1 MTATIQASDRTLHGH
16 ALSVAGANKRYGL
29 YAALDNVNLEITAG
43 RFLVL
48 LGPSGSGKTT
58 LARCIAGV
66 ERLHGGSIRIA
77 GAVVDDG
84 RRQLPPERR
93 DLAML
98 FQDYALWPH
107 LTAVGNV
114 EYALR
119 RRHLARVEAHRRALQ
134 ALEQVG
140 LELLADRYPHQLS
153 GGEQQRVAL
162 ARAVVARPGLLL
174 FDEPLSNLDA
184 DLRERLRVQ
193 IATLVR
199 DSGATVVYITHDQA
213 EAFALADDIAVLH
226 RGKVVQFATPEDVYA
241 RPATLFVARFTG
253 AAGELPGSVVAK
265 DGAHVIV
272 QVQGL
277 RLRARNSGDLAVGS
291 SARVLVRPAGTRIVA
306 ADRLDESTLRG
317 TIVDVAYRGRGYDH
331 VFRCDAG
338 ILTGIFAPSRWSRGS
353 NVGVGID
360 PDSCVAYATVPDTA
374 IDGVERRT
382 PLGITTAE
390 TGVVDVV
397 GTGLLAHETG

>member
-1 MTATIQASDRTLHGH
+1 MIATSQASDTPLHGH
-16 ALSVAGANKRYGL
+16 AVSVADAIKRYGL

-58 LARCIAGV
+58 LARCIAGG

-140 LELLADRYPHQLS
+140 LESLADRYPHQLS
-153 GGEQQRVAL
+153 GGEQQRVGL

-226 RGKVVQFATPEDVYA
+226 RGKVVQFGTPESVYA

-253 AAGELPGSVVAK
+253 AAGELPGSVVAV

-277 RLRARNSGDLAVGS
+277 RLRARNSAHSGQS
-291 SARVLVRPAGTRIVA
+291 SMLGARK
-306 ADRLDESTLRG
+306 
-317 TIVDVAYRGRGYDH
+317 
-331 VFRCDAG
+331 
-338 ILTGIFAPSRWSRGS
+338 
-353 NVGVGID
+353 
-360 PDSCVAYATVPDTA
+360 
-374 IDGVERRT
+374 
-382 PLGITTAE
+382 
-390 TGVVDVV
+390 
-397 GTGLLAHETG
+397 

>member
-1 MTATIQASDRTLHGH
+1 MHGFDSMLRGH
-16 ALSVAGANKRYGL
+16 TVSVTHANKRYGQ
-29 YAALDNVNLEITAG
+29 YAALDDVNLEIMAG

-66 ERLHGGSIRIA
+66 ERLHEGRISIA
-77 GAVVDDG
+77 GTVVDDG

-140 LELLADRYPHQLS
+140 LESLGDRYPHQLS
-153 GGEQQRVAL
+153 GGEQQRVGL

-226 RGKVVQFATPEDVYA
+226 QGKVVQLGTPEDVYA
-241 RPATLFVARFTG
+241 KPATLFVARFTG
-253 AAGELPGSVVAK
+253 AAGELPGSVVAL
-265 DGAHVIV
+265 DGTHVIV

-277 RLRARNSGDLAVGS
+277 RLRARNSGALAVDS
-291 SARVLVRPAGTRIVA
+291 VARVLVRPAGTRIVA
-306 ADRLDESTLRG
+306 DDRPDESALRG
-317 TIVDVAYRGRGYDH
+317 TIIDVAYRGRGYDH

-338 ILTGIFAPSRWSRGS
+338 ILTGIFASSRWSRGS
-353 NVGVGID
+353 NVGVSID
-360 PDSCVAYATVPDTA
+360 PDSCIAYPPAPCAA
-374 IDGVERRT
+374 IDEVEGQT
-382 PLGITTAE
+382 PLGIPTVE
-390 TGVVDVV
+390 TGVLDVV
-397 GTGLLAHETG
+397 GTGLIGHETV

>member
-1 MTATIQASDRTLHGH
+1 M
-16 ALSVAGANKRYGL
+16 AGANKRYGL

-199 DSGATVVYITHDQA
+199 DSGANGGVYHA
-213 EAFALADDIAVLH
+213 
-226 RGKVVQFATPEDVYA
+226 
-241 RPATLFVARFTG
+241 
-253 AAGELPGSVVAK
+253 
-265 DGAHVIV
+265 
-272 QVQGL
+272 
-277 RLRARNSGDLAVGS
+277 
-291 SARVLVRPAGTRIVA
+291 
-306 ADRLDESTLRG
+306 
-317 TIVDVAYRGRGYDH
+317 
-331 VFRCDAG
+331 
-338 ILTGIFAPSRWSRGS
+338 
-353 NVGVGID
+353 
-360 PDSCVAYATVPDTA
+360 
-374 IDGVERRT
+374 
-382 PLGITTAE
+382 
-390 TGVVDVV
+390 
-397 GTGLLAHETG
+397 

>member
-1 MTATIQASDRTLHGH
+1 MTATIQASDRTLNGH
-16 ALSVAGANKRYGL
+16 AVSVAGAIKRYGMC
-29 YAALDNVNLEITAG
+29 AALDNVNLEIRAG

-66 ERLHGGSIRIA
+66 ERLHGGSICIA

-119 RRHLARVEAHRRALQ
+119 RRHLARVEGHRRALQ

-140 LELLADRYPHQLS
+140 LESLADRYPHQLS

-253 AAGELPGSVVAK
+253 AAGELPGSVVAI

-331 VFRCDAG
+331 VLRCDAG

>member
-1 MTATIQASDRTLHGH
+1 
-16 ALSVAGANKRYGL
+16 
-29 YAALDNVNLEITAG
+29 
-43 RFLVL
+43 
-48 LGPSGSGKTT
+48 
-58 LARCIAGV
+58 
-66 ERLHGGSIRIA
+66 
-77 GAVVDDG
+77 
-84 RRQLPPERR
+84 
-93 DLAML
+93 
-98 FQDYALWPH
+98 
-107 LTAVGNV
+107 VGNV

-119 RRHLARVEAHRRALQ
+119 RRHLARAEAHRRALQ

-140 LELLADRYPHQLS
+140 LESLGDRYPHQLS
-153 GGEQQRVAL
+153 GGEQQRVGL

-253 AAGELPGSVVAK
+253 AAGELPGSVVAV

-277 RLRARNSGDLAVGS
+277 RLRARNSGDLAAGS

-306 ADRLDESTLRG
+306 DDGLDESILRG
-317 TIVDVAYRGRGYDH
+317 TIIDVAYRGRGYDH

-338 ILTGIFAPSRWSRGS
+338 VLTGVFASSKWPRGA
-353 NVGVGID
+353 NVGIGID
-360 PDSCVAYATVPDTA
+360 PDSCVAYATVADSA
-374 IDGVERRT
+374 IDRLEGQTPQGV
-382 PLGITTAE
+382 PTAE
-390 TGVVDVV
+390 TEVVDVA
-397 GTGLLAHETG
+397 GTGLLAHEGG